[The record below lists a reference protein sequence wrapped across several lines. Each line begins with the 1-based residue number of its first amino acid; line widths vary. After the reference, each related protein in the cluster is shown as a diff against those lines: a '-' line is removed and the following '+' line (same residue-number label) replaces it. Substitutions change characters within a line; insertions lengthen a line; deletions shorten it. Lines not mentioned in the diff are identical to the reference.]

1 VLHWSKRRGLTRRLQ
16 CCKNSIAWPIGLNLT
31 IAQHQNTIRHRHST
45 WTMGDQKHGRT
56 FGFEQLDGF
65 E

>member
-1 VLHWSKRRGLTRRLQ
+1 LQ
-16 CCKNSIAWPIGLNLT
+16 CRENGITRPIGLNLT
-31 IAQHQNTIRHRHST
+31 IAQHQNTLCHCHST

-56 FGFEQLDGF
+56 FGFEQLNGF